1 MTINKRKRAARRGAT
16 LVEFALVLP
25 LIMLF
30 FTASIEF
37 FRLNQI
43 RHVADNAAY
52 EACRHVMVPGANQ
65 QEAIDRAQAMLRIVG
80 IRNAQVTINPS
91 TIAESTTEVTVTVG
105 VPTQGNTWIF
115 PQFAGN
121 RVIGSSSTLVTE
133 RIAAIQAGVL
143 GN

>member
-1 MTINKRKRAARRGAT
+1 MTIIKRKRATRRGAT

-25 LIMLF
+25 LILLF

-52 EACRHVMVPGANQ
+52 EACRHVMVPGAKR
-65 QEAIDRAQAMLRIVG
+65 QEAIDRAQSMLRMVG

-115 PQFAGN
+115 PRFAGN

-133 RIAAIQAGVL
+133 RISAIQAGAL